1 LLTGLCIAA
10 YTVLDGWAI
19 KTLGMVPLLFY
30 SVGLV
35 WRSLLLAPLALRQ
48 PHQLREQWRQHRR
61 SIVLVGVLS
70 PLAYGLVLTA
80 LQTAPLSYVAPVREV
95 SMLIGTFVGARW
107 LKESVQRSQKAGAV
121 LMLLGVLG
129 LAWV

>member
-1 LLTGLCIAA
+1 M
-10 YTVLDGWAI
+10 LDGWAV

-35 WRSLLLAPLALRQ
+35 WRSVLLAPFAMRQ
-48 PHQLREQWRQHRR
+48 RRQLREQWALHRKA
-61 SIVLVGVLS
+61 IVLVGLLS

-95 SMLIGTFVGARW
+95 SMLMGTFVGAHW
-107 LKESVQRSQKAGAV
+107 LKEAVQRSQKAGAV
-121 LMLLGVLG
+121 LMLIGVLG
-129 LAWV
+129 LAWA